1 MKTLTDCI
9 RQTTK
14 SDEPW
19 AVEWACQTIVCSDV
33 KDYLCRV
40 GAPIL
45 DAMLFELAAQA
56 VNFVDH
62 FEHQF
67 DYVDFSVRAEPS
79 NGDWV
84 PVRVSLDL
92 APEPLVTI
100 SLTPNARVAGRMAK
114 DVAA

>member
-33 KDYLCRV
+33 KEYLCRV
-40 GAPIL
+40 GAPIM

-62 FEHQF
+62 FE
-67 DYVDFSVRAEPS
+67 P
-79 NGDWV
+79 
-84 PVRVSLDL
+84 PVRLRRFLRASGAV
-92 APEPLVTI
+92 
-100 SLTPNARVAGRMAK
+100 NR
-114 DVAA
+114 

>member
-1 MKTLTDCI
+1 MKTLTDYLQ
-9 RQTTK
+9 QTTK
-14 SDEPW
+14 SDQPW

-33 KDYLCRV
+33 KEHLCRV
-40 GAPIL
+40 GAPIV

-62 FEHQF
+62 FEHRF

-84 PVRVSLDL
+84 PVRVSLDW
-92 APEPLVTI
+92 APDPLVMI
-100 SLTPNARVAGRMAK
+100 SLTPDALAAGRTAE